1 MTEDIMPA
9 LDVFHPVYRELSDEE
24 KDLMA
29 QVKSKASELYEL
41 FVKVQFPDGD
51 MTPSSAPK
59 STNNGREVS
68 LAKTKLEEAVMWAVK
83 GITK

>member
-1 MTEDIMPA
+1 MSADECKPS
-9 LDVFHPVYRELSDEE
+9 DVFHPVYRELSGEE

-29 QVKSKASELYEL
+29 KVKEKALELYEL
-41 FVKVQFPDGD
+41 LVLVQYPNE
-51 MTPSSAPK
+51 SSEPK
-59 STNNGREVS
+59 ASSNGREVA

>member
-1 MTEDIMPA
+1 MEQESKPA
-9 LDVFHPVYRELSDEE
+9 DVFHPVYRELSKEE

-29 QVKSKASELYEL
+29 KVKEKASELYEL
-41 FVKVQFPDGD
+41 FVVVQYPNE
-51 MTPSSAPK
+51 SSEPK
-59 STNNGREVS
+59 ASSNGREVA